1 MKYSKQINDVV
12 IVGAA
17 RTPIGSFLGSLST
30 VPATSLGATAIRA
43 AVERSG
49 VEPAAIQAANIGCVI
64 HSGMKQAPARQ
75 AARAAGL
82 PDSVPTVTT
91 HKVCGSGLEAVV
103 QTARAIA
110 FGEIDIAV
118 AGGMENMSL
127 IPHLA
132 RGVRTGQKFGDLTLD
147 DAMFHDG
154 LLDPETGAHM
164 GEWAELCAQEYE
176 ISREEQD
183 AYATESYRRALEAQE
198 SGAFADEIVPVT
210 VPGRK
215 GDTVV
220 DRDEEPGR
228 SDPARFASLKPAFA
242 KDGTVTAANASS
254 INDGAAAVVLMS
266 AEEADRRGAK
276 VLGRITGWGYQAQEP
291 KWFTTAP
298 AGAIRNAAERV
309 GIEVAD
315 VDLWEINE
323 AFSVVALANM
333 QMLDL
338 KHDRV
343 NVLGGAVGLGHPI
356 GCSGTR
362 LVVTLLTAMERNGA
376 ATGCASLCIGGGE
389 GIAMMIDRP
398 NGHVNGRMNG
408 HG

>member
-1 MKYSKQINDVV
+1 MKYSKEIHDVV

-17 RTPIGSFLGSLST
+17 RTPIGSFMGSLST
-30 VPATSLGATAIRA
+30 VPATSLGGTAIKA

-49 VEPAAIQAANIGCVI
+49 VDPADIELANIGCVV

-75 AARAAGL
+75 AVRAAGL

-91 HKVCGSGLEAVV
+91 HKVCGSGLESVV

-110 FGEIDIAV
+110 FGEIDVGV

-132 RGVRTGQKFGDLTLD
+132 QGIRTGQKFGGLELA
-147 DAMFHDG
+147 DAMFHDA
-154 LLDPETGAHM
+154 LLDPDTGSHM
-164 GEWAELCAQEYE
+164 GEWAELCAHEYE
-176 ISREEQD
+176 ISREDQD
-183 AYATESYRRALEAQE
+183 AFAIESYRRALEAE
-198 SGAFADEIVPVT
+198 DAGIFAEEIVPVT
-210 VPGRK
+210 IPGRK

-220 DRDEEPGR
+220 DRDEEPSR
-228 SDPARFASLKPAFA
+228 SDPSKFASLRPAFA

-266 AEEADRRGAK
+266 AEEAAKRGSK
-276 VLGRITGWGYQAQEP
+276 VLGRITGWGVHAQEP

-298 AGAIRNAAERV
+298 AGAIRKAADHV
-309 GIEVAD
+309 GMSIAD

-338 KHDRV
+338 SHDRV

-362 LVVTLLTAMERNGA
+362 LVVTLLTAMERNDA
-376 ATGCASLCIGGGE
+376 ETGCVSLCIGGGE
-389 GIAMMIDRP
+389 GIAMMVDRP
-398 NGHVNGRMNG
+398 R
-408 HG
+408 